1 MFYLRLFFFLM
12 SWTQDLDR
20 GQREIGQQ
28 SLKWARTETNTFQR
42 NAHKKITVINRESL
56 GG

>member
-20 GQREIGQQ
+20 GHCEIGQQ
-28 SLKWARTETNTFQR
+28 SLKWARTETNTLQR
-42 NAHKKITVINRESL
+42 NAHKKITVINRENL

>member
-1 MFYLRLFFFLM
+1 MFYLRLFLM

-20 GQREIGQQ
+20 GHCEIG
-28 SLKWARTETNTFQR
+28 LKWARTETNTLQR
-42 NAHKKITVINRESL
+42 NAHKKITVINRENL